1 MLNYN
6 LPLTKIKKYDDLKVE
21 EISPIMKINIRGKNK
36 NLLTNGNFN
45 KGSSFFAIVGK
56 ATNLILP
63 SDNNTSSANEKMT
76 SLWLGPDEWM
86 IVSNHKNDKDNNIY
100 ETEEFLFNNISK
112 AKLGSITNVTDQFVM
127 INIEGKK
134 VFDLLEAS
142 CPFNFNDFKQ
152 KKGVVIQTIL
162 QQIEVIIYH
171 QEINSIN
178 LFVRRSYYE
187 HLMSWIDDSASRL

>member
-21 EISPIMKINIRGKNK
+21 EISPIMKINIRGKNT

>member
-1 MLNYN
+1 MLDYN
-6 LPLTKIKKYDDLKVE
+6 LPVTKIKNYDNLKVE
-21 EISPIMKINIRGKNK
+21 EISPIMKINIRGKDK

-63 SDNNTSSANEKMT
+63 TDSNTSSANEKM
-76 SLWLGPDEWM
+76 SALWLGPDEWM
-86 IVSNHKNDKDNNIY
+86 ITSNHKNDKDNNNY
-100 ETEEFLFNNISK
+100 ETEEFLFNSISK
-112 AKLGSITNVTDQFVM
+112 AKLGSVTNVSDQLVM

-134 VFDLLEAS
+134 VFDLLETS
-142 CPFNFNDFKQ
+142 CPFNFNEFKK

-162 QQIEVIIYH
+162 QQIDVIIYH
-171 QEINSIN
+171 QEVNSVN
-178 LFVRRSYYE
+178 LFVRRSFYE